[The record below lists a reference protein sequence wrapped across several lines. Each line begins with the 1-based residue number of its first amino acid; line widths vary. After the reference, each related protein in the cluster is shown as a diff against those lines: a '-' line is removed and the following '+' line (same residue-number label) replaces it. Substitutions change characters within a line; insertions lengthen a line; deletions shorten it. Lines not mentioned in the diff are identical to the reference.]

1 LPSGGVSAYRLN
13 FEGWAS
19 GRGASLILTIA
30 GRWMRAPGGPRLLL
44 RRLREVMAEPI
55 TAQARLDRIVVLI
68 ASNMVAEVC
77 SLYVARADGPLE
89 LFATE
94 GLNREAVHLT
104 TMRPGEGLVGL
115 IAATAEPL
123 ALSDAQNHPSFSYKP
138 ETGEEIYQSFLG
150 VPVLRGGATLGV
162 LVVQNRARRSYSD
175 EEIEALQTT
184 AMLLAEMIA
193 SGELQAM
200 AGQPSAVAVR
210 KTAAFKG
217 APIAE
222 GLGLG
227 HAVLHQPRVV
237 ISKIVADDVNSEL
250 ARLET
255 AIQAMRA
262 SVDALIDS
270 SDDAGEGEHR
280 DVLEAFRMIAHDR
293 GWLRRLREAVQSGLT
308 AEAAVERVQSDAR
321 AKLQRQTDPYLR
333 DRLHDL
339 TDIANRLLHQLA
351 GQSLVLQPDELPDN
365 AILVA
370 RSMSPAALLDYDR
383 TRLRGLVLEEAGA
396 ASHIAIVARA
406 LGVPAVSDLPNI
418 SEIVE
423 HGDAL
428 IVDGLTG
435 EVHVLPPPEVEAA
448 YSEKARLRAR
458 RQDQYRALR
467 DTPAQTLD
475 GVAIGLHMNAGLLID
490 MPHLTETGAQS
501 IGLFRTELQFMLAAR
516 FPRLDSQETLYR
528 AVLDAAGE
536 RTVTFRTLDIGGDKR
551 LPYMKALEE
560 ENPALGWRA
569 VRIGLDKPALLRI
582 QMRAMLRAAA
592 GRRLR
597 LMLPMVATVDEFR
610 RGRALF
616 ERELAFLAQMGRE
629 PPTSAELGAM
639 VEAPSLLWQLD
650 EIAAHADFLSVGS
663 NDLLQYFFAAD
674 RNNKRVAD
682 RFDTLS
688 PAFLRAL
695 KRIAEIETK
704 PVAVCGEMGGRPLEA
719 MTLIA
724 LGFRHLSMSATAIG
738 PIKAMILSLPLEGVR
753 ADLANLIESCGDC
766 ATLRE
771 PLREIAERHGVRL

>member
-1 LPSGGVSAYRLN
+1 
-13 FEGWAS
+13 
-19 GRGASLILTIA
+19 
-30 GRWMRAPGGPRLLL
+30 
-44 RRLREVMAEPI
+44 MAEPV

-94 GLNREAVHLT
+94 GLNREAVHMT

-115 IAATAEPL
+115 IASTAEPL
-123 ALSDAQNHPSFSYKP
+123 ALSDAQSHPSFSYKP

-162 LVVQNRARRSYSD
+162 LVVQNRARRSYS
-175 EEIEALQTT
+175 EEEVEALQTT
-184 AMLLAEMIA
+184 AMLLAELIV
-193 SGELQAM
+193 SGELQAL
-200 AGQPSAVAVR
+200 AGQPAAIAVR
-210 KTAAFKG
+210 KAVALKG

-237 ISKIVADDVNSEL
+237 VSKIVADDVNSEL

-255 AIQAMRA
+255 AIEAMRA
-262 SVDALIDS
+262 SVDELIER

-293 GWLRRLREAVQSGLT
+293 GWLRRLREAVSSGLT
-308 AEAAVERVQSDAR
+308 AEAAVERVQNDAR

-351 GQSLVLQPDELPDN
+351 GQSLVLKPEELPDN

-383 TRLRGLVLEEAGA
+383 ARLRGLVLEEAGA

-418 SEIVE
+418 SEFVE
-423 HGDAL
+423 HGDAI

-448 YSEKARLRAR
+448 YVEKARLRAR
-458 RQDQYRALR
+458 RQDQFRALR
-467 DTPAQTLD
+467 DTPSVTLD
-475 GVAIGLHMNAGLLID
+475 GVPVGLHMNAGLVID
-490 MPHLTETGAQS
+490 LPHLEETGAQS
-501 IGLFRTELQFMLAAR
+501 IGLFRTELQFMLASR
-516 FPRLDSQETLYR
+516 FPRLSAQELLYR
-528 AVLDAAGE
+528 AVLDAAGDKP
-536 RTVTFRTLDIGGDKR
+536 VTFRTLDIGGDKH
-551 LPYMKALEE
+551 LPYMKSHDE

-582 QMRAMLRAAA
+582 QMRAMLRAAE
-592 GRRLR
+592 GRALR
-597 LMLPMVATVDEFR
+597 LMLPMVSTVDEYR
-610 RGRALF
+610 RGRAMF
-616 ERELAFLAQMGRE
+616 ERELAFLKQLGRT
-629 PPTSAELGAM
+629 PPASMELGVM
-639 VEAPSLLWQLD
+639 VEVPALLWQLE
-650 EIAAHADFLSVGS
+650 EIAQAADFLSVGS
-663 NDLLQYFFAAD
+663 NDLMQYLYAVD
-674 RNNKRVAD
+674 RDNKRVAD

-688 PAFLRAL
+688 PAFLRVL
-695 KRIAEIETK
+695 RRIAEIGERGLA
-704 PVAVCGEMGGRPLEA
+704 PVALCGEIGGRPLEA

-724 LGFRHLSMSATAIG
+724 LGFRHLSMSATSLG
-738 PIKAMILSLPLEGVR
+738 PIKAMVLSLPLEAVR
-753 ADLANLIESCGDC
+753 AEVEALMAAQGD
-766 ATLRE
+766 AASLRE
-771 PLREIAERHGVRL
+771 PLREIADRHGVRL